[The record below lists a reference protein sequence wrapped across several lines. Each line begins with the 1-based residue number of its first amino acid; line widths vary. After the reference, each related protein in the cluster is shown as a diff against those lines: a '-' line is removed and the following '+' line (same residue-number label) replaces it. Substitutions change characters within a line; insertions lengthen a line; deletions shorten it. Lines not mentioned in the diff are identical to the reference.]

1 MTLTANIV
9 DRRCR
14 VQGNSLPALESEV
27 DPPSN
32 FRKAR
37 RGSPASGKDSAAD
50 FGTRLSDRTVRAG
63 LNSRV
68 EPVSTLAPFTLNAV
82 SILARGSAQPK
93 ANCPDR
99 TSQHRGRSTMS
110 DSYNMSM
117 RKFLKQVG
125 VTSQQAIEAALRD
138 RGEAG
143 KSYVVKANVT
153 IEELGL
159 DHEITGTIVEN
170 D

>member
-1 MTLTANIV
+1 
-9 DRRCR
+9 
-14 VQGNSLPALESEV
+14 
-27 DPPSN
+27 
-32 FRKAR
+32 
-37 RGSPASGKDSAAD
+37 
-50 FGTRLSDRTVRAG
+50 
-63 LNSRV
+63 
-68 EPVSTLAPFTLNAV
+68 
-82 SILARGSAQPK
+82 
-93 ANCPDR
+93 
-99 TSQHRGRSTMS
+99 MS

-143 KSYVVKANVT
+143 KSYAVKANVT